1 MEEKRR
7 ILIEMLREYARQD
20 VCLAFSGGIDSSL
33 LLRLCRDVAAE
44 QGTKLCAVT
53 FDTVLHPPVD
63 RETAERVAMENN
75 VSHEILEVNELEQEE
90 IRYNPVNRCYLC
102 KRTLFSHLLAFAR
115 EKGITH
121 VLEGTNHDDL
131 FQYRPGLQAV
141 RELGI
146 KSPLLEAGLTKS
158 EIRSWAKELGIS
170 VAERP
175 STPCLATRLPYGT
188 QIDTELLKR
197 IGEAEAALRAL
208 GFWNVRVRVH
218 GDILRLELDKETF
231 TKALTCQTELEAI
244 LRPVGCRYL
253 TLDLEGFRSGSM
265 DAPGKM

>member
-7 ILIEMLREYARQD
+7 ILKEMLWEYARQD

-33 LLRLCRDVAAE
+33 LLRLCRDAAAE
-44 QGTKLCAVT
+44 QGTRLYAVT

-63 RETAERVAMENN
+63 RETAQRVATENN
-75 VSHEILEVNELEQEE
+75 VIHEILEINELEQDE
-90 IRYNPVNRCYLC
+90 IRYNPTNRCYLC
-102 KRTLFSHLLAFAR
+102 KRTLFSKLLVFAR
-115 EKGITH
+115 EKGIAH

-131 FQYRPGLQAV
+131 SQYRPGLQAV

-175 STPCLATRLPYGT
+175 STPCLATRLPYGA
-188 QIDTELLKR
+188 QIDIELLKL

-218 GDILRLELDKETF
+218 GDILRLELDKEAF
-231 TKALTCQTELEAI
+231 AKALACQTELETI
-244 LRPVGCRYL
+244 LRPVGPRYL

-265 DAPGKM
+265 DTPLK